1 MQINLLAES
10 IQQQAS
16 LLNTFSEPIIT
27 TLVTNA
33 ITILGFVF
41 TYTSIKKSFKNEIS
55 KQRQFISLDKI
66 SSLPYDIIELFDEMK
81 KSKNIKEE
89 FRTKHAH
96 IYNSI
101 YCYGSK
107 EAIKIAATMQKESYN
122 SSAGINSE
130 KYRMLCQVVLLV
142 TQLKY
147 DATEEAISPK
157 YWYEMRI
164 TDYDKIKDEIENI
177 NNKLVEELQ
186 LNPEFRI

>member
-1 MQINLLAES
+1 MQINLLAEN
-10 IQQQAS
+10 IMQQAS
-16 LLNTFSEPIIT
+16 LFEIFNKPIIT
-27 TLVTNA
+27 TLVTSA

-41 TYTSIKKSFKNEIS
+41 TYRSIKKSFKNEIS
-55 KQRQFISLDKI
+55 KQRKFISLDKI

-89 FRTKHAH
+89 FQTKHAH

-130 KYRMLCQVVLLV
+130 KYRMLCQVILLV

-164 TDYDKIKDEIENI
+164 TDYDKIKDQIETI

>member
-66 SSLPYDIIELFDEMK
+66 SSLPYDIIELLDQMK
-81 KSKNIKEE
+81 KSKNNIDEL
-89 FRTKHAH
+89 RTKHEY
-96 IYNSI
+96 IFNSV
-101 YCYGSK
+101 YCYGT
-107 EAIKIAATMQKESYN
+107 EDAIKIATTIQKEIYN
-122 SSAGINSE
+122 CNTSPCREN
-130 KYRMLCQVVLLV
+130 YRLLCQMMLLLS
-142 TQLKY
+142 QLKY
-147 DATEEAISPK
+147 DATEVAISPK
-157 YWYEMRI
+157 YWYQMRI
-164 TDYDKIKDEIENI
+164 TDYKKIENEITEI
-177 NNKLVEELQ
+177 NNELVEELH
-186 LNPEFRI
+186 LHTEFRI